1 MNQQAQH
8 IAVFASGNGSNAS
21 KIIDYFKNNP
31 RIIVSCVISNKEDA
45 PVLEMAKSKNVLT
58 KSFTKQEL
66 ENRFV
71 EDFLV
76 SMDIDFIVL
85 AGFLLKIPEELIK
98 RFPNKIINIHPSL
111 LPKYGGKGMYG
122 INVHQA
128 VIENR
133 EKESGITIHL
143 VNEEYDKGR
152 ILLQKKCPVFEN
164 DSPEDL
170 AKRVLVLEH
179 ESYAPCIEK
188 YILNNG

>member
-1 MNQQAQH
+1 MNKQIFH
-8 IAVFASGNGSNAS
+8 IAIFASGKGSNAE
-21 KIIDYFKNNP
+21 KIINYFKNSQH
-31 RIIVSCVISNKEDA
+31 IVVSVVMSNKIDA

-58 KSFTKQEL
+58 KSFTKKEL
-66 ENRFV
+66 ENGFV

-76 SMDIDFIVL
+76 SMGIDFIVL
-85 AGFLLKIPEELIK
+85 AGFLLKIPDKLIK
-98 RFPNKIINIHPSL
+98 RFPNKIMNIHPSL

-143 VNEEYDKGR
+143 VNEEYDKGS
-152 ILLQKKCPVFEN
+152 ILFQEKCPVFEG
-164 DSPEDL
+164 DTPEDL
-170 AKRVLVLEH
+170 AKRVQILEH
-179 ESYAPCIEK
+179 KFYAPCIEK

>member
-1 MNQQAQH
+1 MNKQIFH
-8 IAVFASGNGSNAS
+8 IAIFASGKGSNAE
-21 KIIDYFKNNP
+21 KIINYFKNSQH
-31 RIIVSCVISNKEDA
+31 IVVSVVMSNKIDA

-58 KSFTKQEL
+58 KSFTKKEL
-66 ENRFV
+66 ENGFI

-76 SMDIDFIVL
+76 SMGIDFIVL
-85 AGFLLKIPEELIK
+85 AGFLLKIPEKLIK
-98 RFPNKIINIHPSL
+98 RFPNKIMNIHPSL

-143 VNEEYDKGR
+143 VNEEYDKGS
-152 ILLQKKCPVFEN
+152 ILFQEKCPVFEG
-164 DSPEDL
+164 DTPEDL
-170 AKRVLVLEH
+170 AKRVQILEH
-179 ESYAPCIEK
+179 KFYAPCIEK